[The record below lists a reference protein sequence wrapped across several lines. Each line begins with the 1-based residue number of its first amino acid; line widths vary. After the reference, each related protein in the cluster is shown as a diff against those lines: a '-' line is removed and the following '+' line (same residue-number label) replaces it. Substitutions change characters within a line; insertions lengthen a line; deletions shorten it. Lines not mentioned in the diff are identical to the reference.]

1 MLILSETNVKQ
12 VLHQPNT
19 LQAAL
24 DVTQQALIS
33 LFTGTGVVPSRLGLS
48 YPDNPNRKRGGTQD
62 WSLIKPAAYYP
73 EENNRN
79 ENHDDDEYHDKS
91 ISMGLKVINLR
102 SNNPSQGLPLA
113 PATIILW
120 NAETGLTEAIVAGHY
135 LTVVRTSAGPANAVR
150 TWAPNCQHVVLFGAG
165 YQAAC
170 HLKLFQVA
178 LDGRPIPQ
186 VTIVNRSRDS
196 AETLQATLPP
206 ETNCN
211 IVLLEDQEAVHD
223 ALSTADVVAAAT
235 CATEPLFQ
243 EGSVLKKGCLITSIG
258 SFTPEM
264 IEIPSSAVDRCHI
277 VIDTPEAMSVG
288 DLRHL
293 GTDYKTAKQPIT
305 LAGEAFQN
313 PSVVR
318 GETMDCIF
326 YKAVGTAI
334 QDVLTAEMVVKGAK
348 ELQIGQQIDMT

>member
-1 MLILSETNVKQ
+1 MV
-12 VLHQPNT
+12 
-19 LQAAL
+19 
-24 DVTQQALIS
+24 
-33 LFTGTGVVPSRLGLS
+33 
-48 YPDNPNRKRGGTQD
+48 TQD

-73 EENNRN
+73 EENDRN
-79 ENHDDDEYHDKS
+79 ENHDDDEYHHDKS

-186 VTIVNRSRDS
+186 VTIVNRSRGS